1 MPECDNDTT
10 VVLRE
15 SFKARNESMA
25 VLLEEYDQI
34 AAADAIV
41 SHMTHIPGL
50 VNTTSDILS
59 REGEGSEFHAAV
71 ANDFPLVTQK
81 INVSEELPAPIRS
94 LSSLL

>member
-1 MPECDNDTT
+1 
-10 VVLRE
+10 
-15 SFKARNESMA
+15 
-25 VLLEEYDQI
+25 
-34 AAADAIV
+34 
-41 SHMTHIPGL
+41 MTHIPGL